1 MRLVKRTGH
10 TLAATGVV
18 VGHSS
23 SHLFFVTD
31 KSSGT
36 HFLIDTGADVS
47 VIPPSNTDR
56 SHRQDF
62 CLQAVNNTPIPTY
75 GTRSLTL
82 NLGLRRKLHW
92 GFIIAD
98 VQRPIIG
105 ADFLHHFSLLVD
117 ISNHQLLDGGLT
129 NLRVQGIS
137 SDDASPSPAP
147 CLLGPENKFTAI
159 PISYPDDSPGPPSTA
174 RYYSPH
180 TDHRTPCVSPCS
192 SFVTGAT

>member
-10 TLAATGVV
+10 KLAATGVV
-18 VGHSS
+18 GHSTS
-23 SHLFFVTD
+23 RLFFVTD

-36 HFLIDTGADVS
+36 RFLIDTGADVS
-47 VIPPSNTDR
+47 VIPPSHTHR

-62 CLQAVNNTPIPTY
+62 CLQAVNNTPY

-82 NLGLRRKLHW
+82 NLGLRRKFHW

-117 ISNHQLLDGGLT
+117 IANHQLLDGLT

-137 SDDASPSPAP
+137 SDVVQRHVFRDQRMSSPQ
-147 CLLGPENKFTAI
+147 F
-159 PISYPDDSPGPPSTA
+159 
-174 RYYSPH
+174 
-180 TDHRTPCVSPCS
+180 
-192 SFVTGAT
+192 FVNSHQLPR